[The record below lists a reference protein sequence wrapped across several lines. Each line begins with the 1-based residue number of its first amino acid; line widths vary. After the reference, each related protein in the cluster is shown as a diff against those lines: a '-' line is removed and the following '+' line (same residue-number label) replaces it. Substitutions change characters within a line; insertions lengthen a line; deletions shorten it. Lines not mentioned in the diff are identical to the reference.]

1 MHHSRQTLPKQAL
14 ARQNLRRRPFAHPF
28 PTMDDDLLARAHAL
42 ADESFLA
49 GSGPGGQNANKVAT
63 EVQLRVNI
71 YKLRLP
77 PPVFERL
84 KDIAGS
90 KLTASGDLLITA
102 REYRTQ
108 EANRTAARG
117 KLEELLK
124 KAHERPKKRAKSRIN
139 RVGKMQRLK
148 AKKARGEVKAKRGK
162 VSRSDW

>member
-1 MHHSRQTLPKQAL
+1 
-14 ARQNLRRRPFAHPF
+14 
-28 PTMDDDLLARAHAL
+28 MDDDILARAHAL